1 MVRGRA
7 RGTWSVIACSL
18 LVGAAVLVGAA
29 QPWTDASNAS
39 VVRIGGRA
47 FVTEV
52 AETGVD
58 LGDRSIAGA
67 AGWRGEVVAVT
78 TTGAVVRTSDAR
90 EWVAGTA
97 VFAGAGP
104 QCTGA
109 VVGGLA
115 ARDDLLVAVGYRYL
129 PPEPGDEYCET
140 APMVWRSRDAQTWEA
155 LAPAGLSEQDSIDV
169 VTTDEN
175 GFVAYGSPPFVARDN
190 ENDEEDELGRGVA
203 VWRSDD
209 GSAWQAV
216 LADGLSQPTRYKY
229 QRIKSVAA
237 RAGQTLAVM
246 STECV
251 GCFDDDALGAF
262 RADDAARWSEVEPSG
277 LQALD
282 QANTDLIPAVAA
294 VETGYLAFA
303 SVGAEHSDDRA
314 PATWFSTDGERWDEV
329 ELGGPS
335 PSGGSMDAA
344 TSTSHG
350 VIALDS
356 VRGELV
362 VWRVEPLS

>member
-1 MVRGRA
+1 MACGRA
-7 RGTWSVIACSL
+7 PHTWPVIACSL

-29 QPWTDASNAS
+29 QPWTGASNAS
-39 VVRIGGRA
+39 VVRTGGRA
-47 FVTEV
+47 FEIEV

-58 LGDRSIAGA
+58 VGDSSIAGVA
-67 AGWRGEVVAVT
+67 EWRGEVVAVT
-78 TTGAVVRTSDAR
+78 TAGAVVRTSDAR
-90 EWVAGTA
+90 AWVTGSA

-104 QCTGA
+104 RCTGA
-109 VVGGLA
+109 AVGGLA
-115 ARDDLLVAVGYRYL
+115 ARDDLLVAVGHRYL
-129 PPEPGDEYCET
+129 PPEPGDEYCGT
-140 APMVWRSRDAQTWEA
+140 APMAWRSRDAQTWEA
-155 LAPAGLSEQDSIDV
+155 LAPAALSDQDSIDV
-169 VTTDEN
+169 VTTDAN

-190 ENDEEDELGRGVA
+190 QDDEEDELGRGVA

-209 GSAWQAV
+209 GLAWEAV

-229 QRIKSVAA
+229 QSIKSVAA

-251 GCFDDDALGAF
+251 GCYDDDTLGAF
-262 RADDAARWSEVEPSG
+262 RADDAGRWSEVEPSG
-277 LQALD
+277 LRGLD
-282 QANTDLIPAVAA
+282 QANSDLIPVVAA
-294 VETGYLAFA
+294 AETGYLAFA

-329 ELGGPS
+329 ELEGPS

-362 VWRVEPLS
+362 VWRVAPRS